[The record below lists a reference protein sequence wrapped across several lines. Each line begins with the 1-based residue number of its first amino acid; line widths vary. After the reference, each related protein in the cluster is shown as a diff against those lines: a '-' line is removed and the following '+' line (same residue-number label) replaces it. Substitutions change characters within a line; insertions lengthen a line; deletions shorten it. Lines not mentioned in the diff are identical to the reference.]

1 MHALVLSVFSG
12 TWSASAALAAS
23 DLRNLI
29 NIRGQIVWLMAVPY
43 HPDVWRGTCK
53 TAHFLE
59 DIPLSPGMREKG

>member
-12 TWSASAALAAS
+12 TWSASAALVAS
-23 DLRNLI
+23 ALRNLNYI
-29 NIRGQIVWLMAVPY
+29 QGQIVWLIDVSC